1 MARALEEPETGVDIA
16 AVTITMKEIAGQ
28 SGDIKMLEIDK
39 RLRYAQS
46 VEPKVINDI
55 TAHHYS

>member
-16 AVTITMKEIAGQ
+16 AVTITMKEIVGR
-28 SGDIKMLEIDK
+28 SGDIKMLEYK

-46 VEPKVINDI
+46 VEPKVMNDI
-55 TAHHYS
+55 SAHYYS